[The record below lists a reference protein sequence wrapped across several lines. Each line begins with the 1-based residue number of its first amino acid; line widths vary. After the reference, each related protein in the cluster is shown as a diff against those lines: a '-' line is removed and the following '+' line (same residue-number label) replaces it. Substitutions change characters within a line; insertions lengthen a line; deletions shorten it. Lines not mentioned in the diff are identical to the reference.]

1 MRLSVLKALS
11 WTYLYFNMYAF
22 YLLFLGFTGLA
33 ALRKEYTHVQSYYN
47 IQVVLFHAVSWHN
60 SRAEVE
66 SNELHL
72 LALL

>member
-1 MRLSVLKALS
+1 
-11 WTYLYFNMYAF
+11 MYAF

-60 SRAEVE
+60 SRAWNAGYVDPTTKPVGHKQQPCKVL
-66 SNELHL
+66 SPNQVY
-72 LALL
+72 